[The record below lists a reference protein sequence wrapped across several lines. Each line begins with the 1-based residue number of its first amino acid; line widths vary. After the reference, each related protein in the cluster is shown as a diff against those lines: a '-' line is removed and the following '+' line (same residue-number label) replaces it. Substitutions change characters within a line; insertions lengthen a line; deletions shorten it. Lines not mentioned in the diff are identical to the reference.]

1 MESVFQHVFI
11 QKNINVIV
19 SIITIRWSFRC
30 IRVWSYQKTVVTTRS
45 VQFMPF
51 WLSFFLF
58 LNGAI
63 WGVYALLLHDMFL
76 LVSIILV

>member
-30 IRVWSYQKTVVTTRS
+30 IRVYLIHFDHIRKRLWRREVCSLCHFGCHFSSFWTARFGVSTLYSYTIC
-45 VQFMPF
+45 F
-51 WLSFFLF
+51 
-58 LNGAI
+58 
-63 WGVYALLLHDMFL
+63 Y
-76 LVSIILV
+76 